1 MDLLDLP
8 QPYKNVARKTLSPR
22 GFTIFGLV
30 VAALI
35 SLATWQIYAGSG
47 FIVDLVNWARASDDR
62 RAIMAVTVCP
72 AVFIGVAVGYLHDFI
87 FKLGLF
93 DPKRKKQPK
102 QGDPLPPR
110 PYDRLRD
117 W

>member
-8 QPYKNVARKTLSPR
+8 QPYKNLAKKTLSPR

-30 VAALI
+30 VASLI
-35 SLATWQIYAGSG
+35 LLATWQIYNGSG
-47 FIVDLVNWARASDDR
+47 WIVRLVNWARGSDDA
-62 RAIMAVTVCP
+62 RAIIAVTICP
-72 AVFIGVAVGYLHDFI
+72 AVFIGVALGYLHDYV

-93 DPKRKKQPK
+93 DPKRKKQA
-102 QGDPLPPR
+102 DPPPPPR